1 LRDKRLQAIVILVL
15 LWGALPSA
23 SAAKTT
29 RYAFRS
35 IYVFENRG
43 DDPLTLSDDDAT
55 IIIFE
60 SNEWQTV
67 TIRNSTHGVAREYTD
82 VDGNSLA
89 VMDFPG
95 EIPAGGALFFSYEY
109 VIDAGDSPRP
119 SIDPQQS
126 GGLSDIPEGL
136 LEEYCGETE
145 TFRRSEEMMALA
157 GSLTSDEATVL
168 GKVTR
173 VLGWI
178 VENVTYGNYEVPQYP
193 DETLEQRRG
202 DCDDQSILLISML
215 RALGVPALLQIGVV
229 FSNSIEGDRTSW
241 DGHLSVEQ
249 RGIGWHGWAMVYIP
263 PWGWLPIDLTLTGS
277 KDPLTIIAYSPEYE
291 SYVVTAYNVSNQQY
305 IGDSRSSRE
314 RIIASDLYVSVSDI
328 VLEEAE
334 PNNWIGTA
342 YMISGILAGAAFLI
356 YLVHSRRHR

>member
-1 LRDKRLQAIVILVL
+1 LRDKRLSALVILVL

-23 SAAKTT
+23 LGAKTT

-35 IYVFENRG
+35 TYVFENRG
-43 DDPLTLSDDDAT
+43 EEPLVLSDDDAT
-55 IIIFE
+55 IIIFQN
-60 SNEWQTV
+60 NEWQAV
-67 TIRNSTHGVAREYTD
+67 SIRNSTHGVAKEYTD
-82 VDGNSLA
+82 VDGNILA
-89 VMDFPG
+89 IMDFP
-95 EIPAGGALFFSYEY
+95 EAIPAGGALFFSYEY
-109 VIDAGDSPRP
+109 VIDSSDALRP

-126 GGLSDIPEGL
+126 GQLSDIP
-136 LEEYCGETE
+136 LEHVDEYCGETE
-145 TFRRSEEMMALA
+145 TFRRSEEMVALA
-157 GSLTSDEATVL
+157 SSLTSGEATVL

-215 RALGVPALLQIGVV
+215 RALGIPALLQIGVV

-241 DGHLSVEQ
+241 EGHLSVEQ

-277 KDPLTIIAYSPEYE
+277 KDPLTIISYSPEYE
-291 SYVVTAYNVSNQQY
+291 SYVVTAYNVSKQYY
-305 IGDSRSSRE
+305 IGDSRASRE
-314 RIIASDLYVSVSDI
+314 HIIASDLYVSVSDV
-328 VLEEAE
+328 VLEETE
-334 PNNWIGTA
+334 PRNWVSTA
-342 YMISGILAGAAFLI
+342 YLISGVLAGAALLI
-356 YLVHSRRHR
+356 YIVFSYRHR